1 MAESAT
7 SDQTKEQTNKVE
19 ITDAGPSLKRLSIEV
34 PAETVAE
41 RMAES
46 MDTLIVEATLPGFRK
61 GRVPR
66 KLLERKFGSSMREE
80 AKKQLVASAYSDAV
94 ERNGLKVIGEPS
106 SEMLEDVTIEE
117 GQPLKFEIEV
127 EVLPE
132 FELPGWDGLKID
144 KPMFEVTDETIDEEI
159 KKISINDGELEQQ
172 TTAGKD
178 DYLTGHGVMTGA
190 DGTEFYNIPGAVI
203 QMPATKGKGA
213 AGMVLGIQ
221 VDDLGSQLGKPA
233 PGETATIKATG
244 PENHEIEG
252 VRGAELTIAF
262 KVDRIDRIIPAGI
275 EALCSQYGL
284 ENEAEFREM
293 VRTRIEQR
301 IHVRQHVAMRQ
312 QVARHLVESAKIDL
326 PERMTTTQAART
338 FERRRMELMYR
349 GVDQTQIEE
358 NIAELRAASSQDAA
372 NELKLFFILNKAADE
387 MDVKVQEAE
396 VNGRIAEMALEQG
409 VRPEKLRQDLI
420 QSNRIGSIAQ
430 QIREHKTMDAILEK
444 AEIREVSA
452 EDYAKSAAGKKDD
465 G

>member
-7 SDQTKEQTNKVE
+7 SEPTNKVE

-106 SEMLEDVTIEE
+106 SELLEDVTIEE

-178 DYLTGHGVMTGA
+178 DYITGHGIMTDA
-190 DGTEFYNIPGAVI
+190 DGDKAFLSWKCEG
-203 QMPATKGKGA
+203 PAGKGCSGTFDWT
-213 AGMVLGIQ
+213 AGTGKYTGIQ
-221 VDDLGSQLGKPA
+221 GKNTFQSTNVTGS
-233 PGETATIKATG
+233 
-244 PENHEIEG
+244 EG
-252 VRGAELTIAF
+252 
-262 KVDRIDRIIPAGI
+262 
-275 EALCSQYGL
+275 
-284 ENEAEFREM
+284 
-293 VRTRIEQR
+293 
-301 IHVRQHVAMRQ
+301 HVAWQGEYR
-312 QVARHLVESAKIDL
+312 L
-326 PERMTTTQAART
+326 P
-338 FERRRMELMYR
+338 
-349 GVDQTQIEE
+349 
-358 NIAELRAASSQDAA
+358 
-372 NELKLFFILNKAADE
+372 
-387 MDVKVQEAE
+387 
-396 VNGRIAEMALEQG
+396 
-409 VRPEKLRQDLI
+409 
-420 QSNRIGSIAQ
+420 
-430 QIREHKTMDAILEK
+430 
-444 AEIREVSA
+444 
-452 EDYAKSAAGKKDD
+452 
-465 G
+465 